1 MLIFGF
7 YPFFT
12 AKYLIMIRNFV
23 TTVILMSVFLSMSCE
38 RTENYGENSFAF
50 VTLLGKDTLAV
61 EEVKIEP
68 GKLSARAILRS
79 PVLSY
84 LNYEMGLDHDF
95 KMTSFSAAAYKTP
108 GTSDADL
115 IERYDLSFSPDR
127 DSISMLRRTNKEIIG
142 YAFSTN
148 TEVLPFLDMIHW
160 PLDLMAGKMAA
171 KGLDSLTQPMFSG
184 RRTVDF
190 VAERG
195 GGDTLFIRHPTRGTM
210 WSLIDNNGAIQY
222 LDAGATT
229 RKLKVYRTENIDF
242 DGLARHFLNMDEAGK
257 GIGELSGRG
266 ASVANIGGVKLEFDF
281 GQPARRGRELF
292 GNIVPWG
299 KLWRTGANKATHL
312 YLDGNIQI
320 GGLKVPAGEYTL
332 FTIPEAEGGMLIV
345 NKQTGQNGQ
354 SYDPE
359 QDLGRVPM
367 QIGNLDESVELFSI
381 DAAEEDPGQGMLRLS
396 WGNTVFTVPITVL

>member
-1 MLIFGF
+1 MIRCFLPIAMLI
-7 YPFFT
+7 
-12 AKYLIMIRNFV
+12 
-23 TTVILMSVFLSMSCE
+23 VIVFSMSCE
-38 RTENYGENSFAF
+38 RTENYRENSFAF

-61 EEVKIEP
+61 EELRMES
-68 GKLSARAILRS
+68 GKLRARAILRS
-79 PVLSY
+79 PVLSF
-84 LNYEMGLDHDF
+84 LNYEMGLDNDF
-95 KMTSFSAAAYKTP
+95 NMTFFSAAAYKKP
-108 GTSDADL
+108 GALKADL
-115 IERYDLSFSPDR
+115 IERYDLSFSSDR
-127 DSISMLRRTNKEIIG
+127 DSISMMRRTNDEIIG
-142 YAFSTN
+142 YAFSTK

-160 PLDLMAGKMAA
+160 PFDVMASRMQA
-171 KGLDSLTQPMFSG
+171 KKLSALTQPMFSG

-195 GGDTLFIRHPTRGTM
+195 GGDTLFIKHPTRGTM
-210 WSLIDNNGAIQY
+210 WSLIDEKGGIQF

-229 RKLKVYRTENIDF
+229 RKLKVYREDSIDF
-242 DGLARHFLNMDEAGK
+242 DALARHFLNVNEAGK

-266 ASVANIGGVKLEFDF
+266 NSVAHIGGVKLEFDF

-320 GGLKVPAGEYTL
+320 GDLKVPAGEYTL

-367 QIGNLDESVELFSI
+367 QIGSFKESVELFSI
-381 DAAEEDPGQGMLRLS
+381 EAAEEDPGQGLLRLS